1 MLRRGLV
8 TNRNGATKKRYKKK
22 NTTKRVKNR
31 TELFT
36 RWTGGLLRKTTG
48 ASHTRSMLYKSSSD
62 RILLKTK
69 LVSDLDPVESRQ
81 IDTLIKEAFGDSS
94 ITHIDG
100 MNYCIFSKIGKKVI
114 SAMFLKKT
122 CQVPG
127 SLSPSSP
134 NSDCMYIHTVC
145 VSNEYRGRGLLHKM
159 LFYISK
165 IERFKKTLF
174 KLEAAN
180 TQDHGLNQDAR
191 FQIYSKSGF
200 TLPIGTFVEPHRFT
214 IKNVETSNKNE
225 KKITYTVE
233 RDDGGVH
240 IIQYNDIHPEAC
252 YFDNVKQNR
261 GCIMETTSSKLRDFN
276 AQK

>member
-1 MLRRGLV
+1 MMRRGPV
-8 TNRNGATKKRYKKK
+8 TKRSGTIKKRYKKK
-22 NTTKRVKNR
+22 ITKRVKNR
-31 TELFT
+31 TEILI
-36 RWTGGLLRKTTG
+36 RWTGGLLRKTTR
-48 ASHTRSMLYKSSSD
+48 ASHTKSMLYKSSSD

-69 LVSDLDPVESRQ
+69 LVSDLDPDESRQ
-81 IDTLIKEAFGDSS
+81 IDALIKEAFGDSS
-94 ITHIDG
+94 IAHIDG
-100 MNYCIFSKIGKKVI
+100 MNYCIFSKIGKKII

-127 SLSPSSP
+127 SLSLSSP
-134 NSDCMYIHTVC
+134 NISDCMYIHTVC

-240 IIQYNDIHPEAC
+240 TLQYKDIHPEAC
-252 YFDNVKQNR
+252 YFDNLKQNR

-276 AQK
+276 T

>member
-8 TNRNGATKKRYKKK
+8 TNRNGATKKRYRKK

-36 RWTGGLLRKTTG
+36 RWTGGLLRKTTR
-48 ASHTRSMLYKSSSD
+48 ASHTKSMLYKSSSD

-69 LVSDLDPVESRQ
+69 LVSDLNPVESRQ
-81 IDTLIKEAFGDSS
+81 IDALIKEAFGDSS

-276 AQK
+276 T

>member
-8 TNRNGATKKRYKKK
+8 TNRNGATKKRYRKK

-36 RWTGGLLRKTTG
+36 RWTGGLLRKTTR
-48 ASHTRSMLYKSSSD
+48 ASHTKSMLYKSSSD

-69 LVSDLDPVESRQ
+69 LVSDLNPVESRQ
-81 IDTLIKEAFGDSS
+81 IDALIKEAFGDSS

-276 AQK
+276 A